1 MSSAHA
7 GCRQHPRQAEEN
19 QAEHR
24 VAAGNVHEPPGLAL
38 RADPSNGKTYDKLP
52 VAFYHIGMRG
62 FDTKPLLDLFN

>member
-1 MSSAHA
+1 MPGADNA
-7 GCRQHPRQAEEN
+7 PRQAEEN